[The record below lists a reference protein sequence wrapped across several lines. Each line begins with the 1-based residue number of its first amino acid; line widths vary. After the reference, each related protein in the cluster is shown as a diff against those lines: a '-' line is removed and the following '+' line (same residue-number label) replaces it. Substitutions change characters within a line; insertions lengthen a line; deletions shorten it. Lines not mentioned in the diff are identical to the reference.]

1 MKFALQAL
9 FQTFFL
15 RYRAW
20 GFLCER
26 AARFAVDY
34 TQRTAC
40 HQKMVLVCCAGA
52 TVVRCWRSAVLRRSS
67 DWKSA
72 RHRNG
77 VISRGE
83 RSNARRCNPQCSAS
97 SPQMKGGLC
106 MIDTTQTSFDKDK
119 LEFAIF
125 CIENVAK
132 KLNQNPQDTFDALT
146 KSSDI
151 LMSYIV
157 ASYDV
162 LHTQGKDYIVN
173 DIISCMKEKGVK
185 V

>member
-1 MKFALQAL
+1 MEFALQVL

-15 RYRAW
+15 EVSRA
-20 GFLCER
+20 GISVRTRRTFCGRL
-26 AARFAVDY
+26 Y
-34 TQRTAC
+34 TKHATY
-40 HQKMVLVCCAGA
+40 QKKLHSCAILRRKRSNVQHRNA
-52 TVVRCWRSAVLRRSS
+52 QRSAR
-67 DWKSA
+67 
-72 RHRNG
+72 
-77 VISRGE
+77 
-83 RSNARRCNPQCSAS
+83 

-106 MIDTTQTSFDKDK
+106 MIDTTQTSFDKNK

-132 KLNQNPQDTFDALT
+132 KLNQNPRDTFDTLT

>member
-1 MKFALQAL
+1 
-9 FQTFFL
+9 
-15 RYRAW
+15 
-20 GFLCER
+20 
-26 AARFAVDY
+26 
-34 TQRTAC
+34 
-40 HQKMVLVCCAGA
+40 
-52 TVVRCWRSAVLRRSS
+52 
-67 DWKSA
+67 
-72 RHRNG
+72 
-77 VISRGE
+77 
-83 RSNARRCNPQCSAS
+83 
-97 SPQMKGGLC
+97 
-106 MIDTTQTSFDKDK
+106 MIDTTQTSLDKNK

-132 KLNQNPQDTFDALT
+132 KLNKNPRDTFDALT
-146 KSSDI
+146 KSSNI

>member
-1 MKFALQAL
+1 
-9 FQTFFL
+9 
-15 RYRAW
+15 
-20 GFLCER
+20 
-26 AARFAVDY
+26 
-34 TQRTAC
+34 
-40 HQKMVLVCCAGA
+40 
-52 TVVRCWRSAVLRRSS
+52 
-67 DWKSA
+67 
-72 RHRNG
+72 
-77 VISRGE
+77 
-83 RSNARRCNPQCSAS
+83 
-97 SPQMKGGLC
+97 MKGGLC